1 MLTSLA
7 TTLYLPRRESASVLV
22 STVPGATKGASTIA
36 ARDRLSSGLR
46 MMCFFAIQNKNIK
59 NTCFE
64 GGGEESVYWYWYQ
77 KK

>member
-7 TTLYLPRRESASVLV
+7 TTFYLPRRESASVSV

-46 MMCFFAIQNKNIK
+46 MMCFFAIKNKNI
-59 NTCFE
+59 E
-64 GGGEESVYWYWYQ
+64 IRVLRGG
-77 KK
+77 